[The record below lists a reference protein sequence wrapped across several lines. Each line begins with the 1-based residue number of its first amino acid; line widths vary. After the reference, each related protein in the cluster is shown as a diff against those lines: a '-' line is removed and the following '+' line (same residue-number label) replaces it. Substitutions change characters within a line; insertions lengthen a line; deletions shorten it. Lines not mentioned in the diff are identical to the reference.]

1 MELKELKKFGYKEK
15 LIYDTKV
22 EVLEGGRRVTTETPI
37 SSYFMKIYDFENG
50 WIEWKVCV
58 ENSEIEDL
66 WNVRLTI
73 QTIDG
78 MDEEDFESPNNTD
91 DLLVLLSEHTERCCQ
106 IKEL

>member
-22 EVLEGGRRVTTETPI
+22 EVLEDGRRVTTEIPI
-37 SSYFMKIYDFENG
+37 SSCFMKVYDFENG

-58 ENSEIEDL
+58 ENSEIEGL

-73 QTIDG
+73 RTIDG
-78 MDEEDFESPNNTD
+78 MDEENFESPNNTD

>member
-15 LIYDTKV
+15 FIYNTKV
-22 EVLEGGRRVTTETPI
+22 ETLEDGKRVTTETPT
-37 SSYFMKIYDFENG
+37 SSYFMKVYVFENG
-50 WIEWKVCV
+50 WIKWKVCV
-58 ENSEIEDL
+58 EDSEIEGL

-91 DLLVLLSEHTERCCQ
+91 DLLVLLSEHTKRCCQ
-106 IKEL
+106 IEAL